1 MYTVK
6 TLNKIAK
13 IGMDRL
19 DKNYFIQDDCAE
31 NPDAII
37 VRSADMHK
45 YEINPGL

>member
-19 DKNYFIQDDCAE
+19 DKNYFIKT
-31 NPDAII
+31 I
-37 VRSADMHK
+37 VRKIRMQ
-45 YEINPGL
+45 